1 MYQQNMDNQKRS
13 QDTVESNS
21 KKRRANN
28 SDINAKQVGVEKED
42 WPFED
47 DWLDEYALKILR
59 KGCPLEN
66 TVAFVDGSHV
76 PGILLET
83 QSLYEKGIPF
93 SYLLFK

>member
-28 SDINAKQVGVEKED
+28 SDINAKHVGVKKED

-47 DWLDEYALKILR
+47 DWLDEYALTEEFNQLMEAAER
-59 KGCPLEN
+59 MQME
-66 TVAFVDGSHV
+66 
-76 PGILLET
+76 
-83 QSLYEKGIPF
+83 
-93 SYLLFK
+93 

>member
-1 MYQQNMDNQKRS
+1 MTISSLSDLLSKGTEVYQQNMDNQKRS

-47 DWLDEYALKILR
+47 DWLDEYALTEDLI
-59 KGCPLEN
+59 N
-66 TVAFVDGSHV
+66 
-76 PGILLET
+76 
-83 QSLYEKGIPF
+83 
-93 SYLLFK
+93 

>member
-1 MYQQNMDNQKRS
+1 MTGIPPPITHLKGPMFR
-13 QDTVESNS
+13 
-21 KKRRANN
+21 
-28 SDINAKQVGVEKED
+28 
-42 WPFED
+42 
-47 DWLDEYALKILR
+47 LDEYALKILR

-93 SYLLFK
+93 LYLLFK

>member
-1 MYQQNMDNQKRS
+1 MTISSLSDLLSEGTEVYQQNMDNQKRS

-47 DWLDEYALKILR
+47 DWLDEYALTEDLI
-59 KGCPLEN
+59 N
-66 TVAFVDGSHV
+66 
-76 PGILLET
+76 
-83 QSLYEKGIPF
+83 
-93 SYLLFK
+93 